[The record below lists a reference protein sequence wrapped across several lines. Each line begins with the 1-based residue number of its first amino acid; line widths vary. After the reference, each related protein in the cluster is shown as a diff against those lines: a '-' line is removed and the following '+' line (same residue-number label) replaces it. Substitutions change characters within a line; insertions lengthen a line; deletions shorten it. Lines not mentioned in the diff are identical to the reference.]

1 MKAQKYQ
8 IDALAS
14 DIKNFFQGAL
24 VFGYDESMVQDYAK
38 KIARLIVPNLKDDF
52 CVREITAAQIKEN
65 PSLVLDELNALSL
78 MGGRRLVWIKNATE
92 SMGSMIDDVLQ
103 QVKTNNFL
111 LITGDAFNK
120 NASVRVVCENHPKM
134 LAIVCYPDEA
144 NDIRILIQN
153 TLSQNGYQITPD
165 ALAAFLESVGQ
176 SRGITLSELDKL
188 ITYQKNEKLI
198 TTETIQRVIDNSSTF
213 SFDSL
218 CFAISEGNHVNAIH
232 FYEHL
237 LESGETPVSIVRK
250 LLTYFNKM
258 LLGVHL
264 LQQKKSMEE
273 ALKKV
278 LTPAQFK
285 LKSAM
290 TRQLTCW
297 HKEALS
303 AVLKQLLETE
313 KNTKTTA
320 LPAELIVARMIT
332 SLTARAK
339 KLQRR

>member
-1 MKAQKYQ
+1 MKAQKHQ
-8 IDALAS
+8 IDALS
-14 DIKNFFQGAL
+14 SEIKNSFQGAL
-24 VFGYDESMVQDYAK
+24 VFGYDESMIQYYAK
-38 KIARLIVPNLKDDF
+38 KIARLIVSDLKDDF
-52 CVREITAAQIKEN
+52 CVREITASQIKEN

-92 SMGSMIDDVLQ
+92 SIGSMIDDVLQ

-120 NASVRVVCENHPKM
+120 NASIRVLCENHPKM
-134 LAIVCYPDEA
+134 LAIICYPDEV
-144 NDIRILIQN
+144 NDIRLLIQN
-153 TLSQNGYQITPD
+153 TLTQNGYKITPD
-165 ALAAFLESVGQ
+165 ALGSFLESVGQ

-188 ITYQKNEKLI
+188 MTYQKNDKLI
-198 TTETIQRVIDNSSTF
+198 TSETIQRVIDNSSTF

-218 CFAISEGNHVNAIH
+218 CFAICEGNHANAIN
-232 FYEHL
+232 FYNQL
-237 LESGETPVSIVRK
+237 LESDETPVSIVRK
-250 LLTYFNKM
+250 LLTFFNKI

-285 LKSAM
+285 LKPAM
-290 TRQLTCW
+290 SKQLTYW
-297 HKEALS
+297 NKKALNTI
-303 AVLKQLLETE
+303 LKQLLETE
-313 KNTKTTA
+313 KNTKTTV
-320 LPAELIVARMIT
+320 LPAELIVARTIT
-332 SLTARAK
+332 SLTAHAQ

>member
-1 MKAQKYQ
+1 MKAQKHQ

-14 DIKNFFQGAL
+14 DIKNSFQGAL
-24 VFGYDESMVQDYAK
+24 VFGYDESMIQEYAK
-38 KIARLIVPNLKDDF
+38 KIAHFIVPNLKDDF

-188 ITYQKNEKLI
+188 ITYQKNDKLI
-198 TTETIQRVIDNSSTF
+198 TADIVHQVIDNSSIF

-218 CFAISEGNHVNAIH
+218 CFAIGEGNHANANT
-232 FYEHL
+232 FYNKL
-237 LESGETPVSIVRK
+237 LESGETPVSIIRK
-250 LLTYFNKM
+250 LLTYFNKL

-264 LQQKKSMEE
+264 LSQKKSMEE

-285 LKSAM
+285 LKPAM
-290 TRQLTCW
+290 TKQLTCW
-297 HKEALS
+297 HKTALS
-303 AVLKQLLETE
+303 EILKQLLEAE
-313 KNTKTTA
+313 KSTKTSG
-320 LPAELIVARMIT
+320 LPAELIVSRLIT
-332 SLTARAK
+332 SLTARAQK
-339 KLQRR
+339 IQRR